1 MKDIKTTSVTH
12 VVSYLLQQ
20 VALKNTLKEF
30 IFEFTKCIIVTKK
43 LHGNCKINFMTKIS
57 QMQVRCDICARNIIT
72 ITFTLKIQKMKI
84 RFLKSMENKYANAIS
99 FFIFSKTFAKHTFL
113 RRKREIL
120 SAAS

>member
-1 MKDIKTTSVTH
+1 MTHGPMDFIDVIIFIPLIK
-12 VVSYLLQQ
+12 
-20 VALKNTLKEF
+20 
-30 IFEFTKCIIVTKK
+30 
-43 LHGNCKINFMTKIS
+43 
-57 QMQVRCDICARNIIT
+57 
-72 ITFTLKIQKMKI
+72 KI